1 MIKIRKAIKVTN
13 DLTNS
18 FKNSDRYPK
27 VWRIVYTSRMCYV
40 YIRLPFD
47 ADKLEIETIDREFLA
62 LVHLSYEIESSNGQK
77 KIRGAR
83 NR

>member
-1 MIKIRKAIKVTN
+1 MIQRTALKTAIDIQKFGE
-13 DLTNS
+13 L
-18 FKNSDRYPK
+18 
-27 VWRIVYTSRMCYV
+27 YTRRYV